1 MIEKWIGKSTKKPV
15 KIRHSLNFIAKIHH
29 EYKNLAKIAT
39 VHQGIVALCP
49 VSAWESHCWTP
60 RGGLG

>member
-1 MIEKWIGKSTKKPV
+1 M
-15 KIRHSLNFIAKIHH
+15 NFIAKIHH